1 MDGSYKLII
10 VHSREDNMNSEPKF
24 GFILEYVEDID
35 AARKYYE
42 EVLGKKVARVSPRWI
57 QFEDHLAIGSD
68 ESLGG
73 GREMEVYWLVD
84 DADAAYMELS
94 GKVEVVLPLEGKPY
108 GKVFGIKGPSGR
120 PLYMVEFAKD
130 RPTVAV

>member
-1 MDGSYKLII
+1 
-10 VHSREDNMNSEPKF
+10 MNEPKF

-35 AARKYYE
+35 AARKFYE
-42 EVLGKKVARVSPRWI
+42 EVLGKKVERVSPRWI

-73 GREMEVYWLVD
+73 GREPEVYWLVD
-84 DADAAYMELS
+84 DAEAAYRELAA
-94 GKVEVVLPLEGKPY
+94 KVEVVMPLESKPF
-108 GKVFGIKGPSGR
+108 GKVFGIKSPAGR

-130 RPTVAV
+130 RPSQKI